1 MQTHKMKQDNIIVIE
16 QDNSIFKRP
25 VWVAAFA
32 LTAAVVWGLA
42 YPLIKLGFSEF
53 HITPS
58 MTGSKMLFA
67 GLRFFFCGV
76 IILSVAKATH
86 RKFAVEKSSDWLFVL
101 LFSLL
106 NTTFHYA
113 FFYPQ
118 FHECV
123 YCSNPCLHFL
133 QK

>member
-86 RKFAVEKSSDWLFVL
+86 RKFAVEKSSDWLFVEHAQL
-101 LFSLL
+101 SSI
-106 NTTFHYA
+106 
-113 FFYPQ
+113 P
-118 FHECV
+118 
-123 YCSNPCLHFL
+123 
-133 QK
+133 